1 MAKLVLQNGAH
12 VCERTRV
19 NWGNGGSSLL
29 QVNHQYHFPTSQSEY
44 DFIDHDTWVSI
55 VLDDAVE
62 LALDATDDA
71 FVEEVADSIFDEIW
85 VELALSTICRSKVG
99 TPLNGGQPITYQCDG
114 AVTNVVRQ
122 VASEGGDL
130 NALLNALQDHGTG
143 LVPTAMREFIHTYN
157 NVSTLRR
164 VYTLEFWGEP
174 LPPATPRQPAQ
185 PATR

>member
-62 LALDATDDA
+62 LAL
-71 FVEEVADSIFDEIW
+71 
-85 VELALSTICRSKVG
+85 STICRSKVG
-99 TPLNGGQPITYQCDG
+99 TPLNGGQPITYQCTG
-114 AVTNVVRQ
+114 AVTDVVRQ
-122 VASEGGDL
+122 VAREGGDL

-143 LVPTAMREFIHTYN
+143 LVPTEMREFIHTFN
-157 NVSTLRR
+157 NTPTIRR
-164 VYTLEFWGEP
+164 VYTLDFWGDP
-174 LPPATPRQPAQ
+174 LPPAAPQQPAQ